1 MPKKTNNIF
10 SSQYPSGIV
19 FVVGAILI
27 GIGLGLVLH
36 KTGAFTLIGIGV
48 GFVLSGLISMLT
60 RNKFLDR

>member
-19 FVVGAILI
+19 FVGAILI

-36 KTGAFTLIGIGV
+36 KIGAFTLIGIGV